1 MSFHVGLFL
10 KQSLTLLL
18 HVCSDL
24 CVCFCLLFVYH
35 LSTHEGL
42 LRQST
47 VMFIVWSHLGRCG
60 LLFGFSA
67 RTVPSCGLEILFHLL
82 RLIFKCR
89 ADGSRSS
96 VGAAGEDVHT
106 AAAALHLSMESC
118 LKFR

>member
-47 VMFIVWSHLGRCG
+47 VMFIVWSHLGRC
-60 LLFGFSA
+60 
-67 RTVPSCGLEILFHLL
+67 VPSCGLEILFHLL